1 MIRQGSTVLVQEG
14 NIYTVGTVVFSHDHG
29 NRIGV
34 TLPKR
39 GFIGIYGKPETVK
52 RVKVVS
58 V

>member
-1 MIRQGSTVLVQEG
+1 MIRQGSTVLVQED
-14 NIYTVGTVVFSHDHG
+14 NNCTVGTCVFSHDNG

-52 RVKVVS
+52 RVKVIS